1 MPVRNE
7 LRTAAVPVPS
17 TLSEERPVAIPY
29 QDRFLTGS
37 LAVPHSPRAVVV
49 IANPRGYARH
59 VPALR
64 ALAGELRGAG
74 LATLMVDVVL
84 PNEEGVAARPELLA
98 ARLDAARN
106 WLETSRANGLP
117 LVLLGM
123 GMAAP
128 AALLS
133 AAARPSQIGA
143 VVACGPRPDS
153 AGIALKM
160 VSVPAL
166 LIAHSPFDD
175 IDSHRRALGQLE
187 APHDLIVLHD
197 PGDPIA
203 AAVDI
208 AQTIRGFLTLF
219 GSSARNAA

>member
-1 MPVRNE
+1 MLGRCVKKTGSEPSSPCSPTTVRSASHI
-7 LRTAAVPVPS
+7 RVPS
-17 TLSEERPVAIPY
+17 
-29 QDRFLTGS
+29 
-37 LAVPHSPRAVVV
+37 H
-49 IANPRGYARH
+49 
-59 VPALR
+59 
-64 ALAGELRGAG
+64 
-74 LATLMVDVVL
+74 
-84 PNEEGVAARPELLA
+84 
-98 ARLDAARN
+98 
-106 WLETSRANGLP
+106 
-117 LVLLGM
+117 
-123 GMAAP
+123 
-128 AALLS
+128 
-133 AAARPSQIGA
+133 IGA